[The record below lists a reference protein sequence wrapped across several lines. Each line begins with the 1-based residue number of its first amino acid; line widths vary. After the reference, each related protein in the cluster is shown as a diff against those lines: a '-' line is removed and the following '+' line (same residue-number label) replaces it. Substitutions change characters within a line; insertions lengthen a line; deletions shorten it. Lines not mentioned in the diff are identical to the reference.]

1 MRGSLVESLMEQ
13 NGMNL
18 TRKRLEAIRIALDY
32 FIIEL
37 DDLHTRA
44 VADNLRGTV
53 ITAEDADEARKWV
66 AERIEKLDTG
76 KWY

>member
-1 MRGSLVESLMEQ
+1 
-13 NGMNL
+13 MNL

-37 DDLHTRA
+37 DDLRTRA
-44 VADNLRGTV
+44 IVDHSRGRI
-53 ITAEDADEARKWV
+53 ITERDADEARKWV
-66 AERIEKLDTG
+66 AERIEKLDAG